1 MIVVSMH
8 MTSKDSK
15 KYRILLVSINL
26 INYRQLRV
34 IKMVFIMVSTL
45 PLIQACNSKSSNA
58 GSSTQE
64 QDGWVSIFNGENL
77 DGWINHGLEKWYVEK
92 GEIICESGSAE
103 EYGYLSTEKFY
114 DNYELT
120 LEFKQEANGN
130 SGVFFRSTLE
140 GVKISGWQVEVAP
153 PENHTGGIY
162 ESYGRGWLIQP
173 EPHKDAALKMGD
185 WNLMRIM
192 VANDKVTTWLNGQEM
207 VSIKDTKIGQG
218 KGAIAL
224 QIHDGGGI
232 KVRWRNL
239 KVREISEVE
248 AEEFAADMTDTWD
261 FIFDG
266 ISMDGWRAYN
276 GEAMP
281 PQWVVKDGIL
291 TFDAELKLEE
301 EFTGGKDI
309 IYADQEYAEFD
320 LAFDWKIPEGG
331 NSGVFYHLKEGYD
344 APWMISP
351 EYQLIDDAG
360 WERLNNA
367 TLEGAQK
374 VGSDYA
380 MYAADDQTKVIKP
393 AGEWNSS
400 RIRFTKD
407 QVEYFLNGAKT
418 VSFVPWS
425 EDWEKRRSNGKWKDF
440 PDYGKF
446 KSGFIGFQD
455 HDSPLWF
462 KNIKIKQL

>member
-1 MIVVSMH
+1 M
-8 MTSKDSK
+8 
-15 KYRILLVSINL
+15 
-26 INYRQLRV
+26 RV
-34 IKMVFIMVSTL
+34 IHRRFRIY
-45 PLIQACNSKSSNA
+45 LIIAFALSLSHACSPKSSD
-58 GSSTQE
+58 GSSGLD
-64 QDGWVSIFNGENL
+64 QDGFTSIFNGENL
-77 DGWINHGLEKWYVEK
+77 DGWINHGHEKWYVDN
-92 GEIICESGSAE
+92 GEIICESGPKE

-130 SGVFFRSTLE
+130 SGVFFRSTLD

-153 PENHTGGIY
+153 PEHHTGGIY

-173 EPHKDAALKMGD
+173 EPEKDAKLKMGD
-185 WNLMRIM
+185 WNLMRII
-192 VANDKVTTWLNGQEM
+192 VANDKVTTWLNGQQM

-239 KVREISEVE
+239 KVREIGAAE
-248 AEEFAADMTDTWD
+248 AEEFASDLADTWQ

-276 GEAMP
+276 GDGMP
-281 PQWVVKDGIL
+281 PQWVVKDGVL

-309 IYADQEYAEFD
+309 IYADQEYDEFD
-320 LAFDWKIPEGG
+320 LSFDWKVPEGG

-344 APWMISP
+344 APWIISP
-351 EYQLIDDAG
+351 EYQLLDDEG
-360 WERLNNA
+360 WEKLNNA
-367 TLEGAQK
+367 TLEDAQK
-374 VGSDYA
+374 AGSDYA
-380 MYAADDQTKVIKP
+380 MYAADASSKVTKKG
-393 AGEWNSS
+393 GEWNSS
-400 RIRFTKD
+400 RIRFTTD
-407 QVEYFLNGAKT
+407 QVEYYLNNVKT

-425 EDWEKRRSNGKWKDF
+425 EDWEKRKNNGKWKDF
-440 PDYGKF
+440 ADYGKY
-446 KSGFIGFQD
+446 KSGYIGFQD

-462 KNIKIKQL
+462 KNIKIKRL

>member
-1 MIVVSMH
+1 M
-8 MTSKDSK
+8 KDLYQQFK
-15 KYRILLVSINL
+15 MYL
-26 INYRQLRV
+26 IITLSLSL
-34 IKMVFIMVSTL
+34 IHACIPKSSDAVST
-45 PLIQACNSKSSNA
+45 AND
-58 GSSTQE
+58 QE
-64 QDGWVSIFNGENL
+64 GWVSIFNGENL
-77 DGWINHGLEKWYVEK
+77 DGWINHGHEKWYVDN
-92 GEIICESGSAE
+92 GEIICESGAKE

-114 DNYELT
+114 DDYELT

-153 PENHTGGIY
+153 PQHHTGGIY
-162 ESYGRGWLIQP
+162 ESYGRGWLVQP
-173 EPHKDAALKMGD
+173 EPHKDTKLKMGD
-185 WNLMRIM
+185 WNLMRII

-239 KVREISEVE
+239 KVREIGAAE
-248 AEEFAADMTDTWD
+248 AEEFASDMSDTWR

-266 ISMDGWRAYN
+266 ISTDGWRAYN
-276 GEAMP
+276 GDAMP
-281 PQWVVKDGIL
+281 PQWVVEDGNL
-291 TFDAELKLEE
+291 SFDAEVKLEE
-301 EFTGGKDI
+301 DFTGGKDI
-309 IYADQEYAEFD
+309 IYADQEYEEFD
-320 LAFDWKIPEGG
+320 LIFDWKIPEGG

-351 EYQLIDDAG
+351 EYQLIDDEG
-360 WERLNNA
+360 WEKLNDS
-367 TLEGAQK
+367 TLEGPQK

-380 MYAADDQTKVIKP
+380 MYAADEQIKVTKK
-393 AGEWNSS
+393 AGEWNNS
-400 RIRFTKD
+400 RIRFTAE

-425 EDWEKRRSNGKWKDF
+425 ADWENRKNSGKWKDF

-462 KNIKIKQL
+462 KNIKIKKL

>member
-1 MIVVSMH
+1 MH

-192 VANDKVTTWLNGQEM
+192 IANDKVTTWLNGQEM

>member
-1 MIVVSMH
+1 MH
-8 MTSKDSK
+8 MTFKDSK